1 METKQAVCERYAKK
15 LDEIEQLIEST
26 ETSIVFKFQLR
37 TTIKALVICSYYE
50 GKVEGIQQMHEIL
63 KD

>member
-1 METKQAVCERYAKK
+1 MKTEQTVCERYTKEFK
-15 LDEIEQLIEST
+15 EIEQLIEST

-37 TTIKALVICSYYE
+37 TTIKALVIRSYYE
-50 GKVEGIQQMHEIL
+50 GKADGIQQMYEIL